1 MKPMGYLMT
10 GAAALLLFGLGIAAG
25 QDGTAIAQGRMM
37 EWGGEMPMMRGGGP
51 MGRMGM
57 MGMAEHIEGKIA
69 FLKAELK
76 ITDAQMPQWNA
87 FADALR
93 AAARRM
99 SEMQATIMQGG
110 MMDQGNAP
118 VSVPDRLERMEKMMT
133 AMLERL
139 KELKA
144 GLMPLYAVL
153 TDEQKKMA
161 DELIH
166 GPMGMGRI

>member
-1 MKPMGYLMT
+1 MKPTGYLKT
-10 GAAALLLFGLGIAAG
+10 GAAVLLLLGLGIAAD
-25 QDGTAIAQGRMM
+25 QNRPAMAQGRMM
-37 EWGGEMPMMRGGGP
+37 EWGGEMPMMRGGP
-51 MGRMGM
+51 IGRMGM

-93 AAARRM
+93 AAARRLGG
-99 SEMQATIMQGG
+99 MQATMMPGG

-118 VSVPDRLERMEKMMT
+118 VSAPDRLERMEKMMT
-133 AMLERL
+133 SMLEGL

-144 GLMPLYAVL
+144 TLTPLYAVL
-153 TDEQKKMA
+153 TEEQKKMA

-166 GPMGMGRI
+166 GPMGMGRT